1 MVAGLY
7 FDSDMEVENYIYSD
21 PPPTFVSFSTDRN
34 GDVMVRLRQEHNVS
48 LQEFSDIRLNSV
60 QFANLLFQMKALER
74 QFMETELVTNNNAI
88 SINWNEFL
96 PPQQPLVPFPTTTS
110 TDNAEVQPK
119 SVKRKRKKEPTATT
133 AETIII
139 DGGDTPILD
148 LTKDL

>member
-119 SVKRKRKKEPTATT
+119 SMKRKRKKEPIANTAG
-133 AETIII
+133 TIII